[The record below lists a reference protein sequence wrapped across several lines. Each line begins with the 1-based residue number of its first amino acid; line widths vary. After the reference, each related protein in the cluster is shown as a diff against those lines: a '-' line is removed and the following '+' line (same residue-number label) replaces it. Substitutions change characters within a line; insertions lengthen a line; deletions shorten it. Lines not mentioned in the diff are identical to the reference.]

1 MALLAMSALAGNAAL
16 AAPPR
21 TAQFQ
26 PPLYAPNALA
36 LKVATQ
42 LQGDTD
48 PAPASA
54 GAGAPPSPAQALN
67 HLYLAGDHAA
77 VGTQALELLKGGS
90 FNPDDALRLKIA
102 NSLAWTNRLPE
113 AAKQY
118 SLLIDGSEASAA
130 RLALANTYRW
140 LARPDLSLP
149 LYENLIDFD
158 INNKDAKD
166 GLDYADRE
174 LLPKTTFTLRQSS
187 DSGEAKRATAL
198 VNHRWRDK
206 SMLHVFEVELATNHD
221 QLAPSNLDIRQH
233 DATLRYEGVAL
244 PLNPR
249 VYLNLQNKPFGGA
262 YAGAKLRIIDPST
275 HLTVEH
281 LNWGVSALS
290 ARSLDA
296 RLSANHLGLETSVN
310 LPVGD
315 VFARASYYRISD
327 NNNLLTTSLRFVPA
341 WRPLGQ
347 AFKPYV
353 SIETRDVKFNT
364 PDYWSPVVGSGSASL
379 GMTAEWA
386 EKDWFFY
393 TAVQAGQRLYGEAGN
408 SWSASLGA
416 QRWVTRDVA
425 VGVNLW
431 GMSSV
436 RDGARYKAH
445 AGSIKLEKLWY

>member
-1 MALLAMSALAGNAAL
+1 MLLAITVLFGQTAL
-16 AAPPR
+16 AANARPSPVH
-21 TAQFQ
+21 
-26 PPLYAPNALA
+26 PPLDSNDTLA
-36 LKVATQ
+36 LKVALL
-42 LQGDTD
+42 LQSDN
-48 PAPASA
+48 AST
-54 GAGAPPSPAQALN
+54 GSPPSTGAAVSPSQALN
-67 HLYLAGDHAA
+67 DLYLAGDHTT
-77 VGTQALELLKGGS
+77 VGTRALELLKGGN

-102 NSLAWTNRLPE
+102 NSLAWTNRLPD

-149 LYENLIDFD
+149 LYENLIDYD

-166 GLDYADRE
+166 GLDHADRE

-187 DSGEAKRATAL
+187 DSGAAKRATAL
-198 VNHRWRDK
+198 TSHRWRDK
-206 SMLHVFEVELATNHD
+206 SMLHIFEVELATNHD
-221 QLAPSNLDIRQH
+221 QLAPANLDIRQY
-233 DATLRYEGVAL
+233 DTTLRYEGVAL

-262 YAGAKLRIIDPST
+262 YAGAKLRVIDPST
-275 HLTVEH
+275 HLSIEH

-296 RLSANHLGLETSVN
+296 GLTANHLGLETSLNFATGV
-310 LPVGD
+310 LS
-315 VFARASYYRISD
+315 ARASYYRISD
-327 NNNLLTTSLRFVPA
+327 NNQLITTSLRFVPA

-347 AFKPYV
+347 ALKPYV

-364 PDYWSPVVGSGSASL
+364 PAYWSPEAGSGSASL
-379 GMTAEWA
+379 GVTAEWA

-393 TAVQAGQRLYGEAGN
+393 TVLQGGQRLYGEAGN
-408 SWSASLGA
+408 SWSASIGA
-416 QRWVTRDVA
+416 QRWITRDMA
-425 VGVNLW
+425 IGFSLW
-431 GMSSV
+431 GMSSI
-436 RDGARYKAH
+436 RDSARYKAH